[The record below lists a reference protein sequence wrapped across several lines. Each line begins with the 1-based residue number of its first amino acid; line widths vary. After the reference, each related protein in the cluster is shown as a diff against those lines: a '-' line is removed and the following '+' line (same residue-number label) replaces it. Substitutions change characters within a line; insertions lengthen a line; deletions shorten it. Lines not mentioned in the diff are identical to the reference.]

1 MKTYISL
8 LSAARSAL
16 SRLWALLFLFT
27 LAGGL
32 PAAHA
37 QSVPVTMN
45 MPVTVTGNIL
55 PGATALDIPFNISAA
70 DGLRFD
76 LIVPVNGATL
86 SLIDPS
92 GNVAIGP
99 QDPHLSF
106 ESGSGRTPP
115 LPGGVFTATELATPA
130 DGVWILRV
138 SFPAAPTKTAAIG
151 TVFAR
156 SRYQVGIAIE
166 RTTLLVGEDVGVG
179 LLVLDN
185 GQPIKSLTPTIAIGF
200 GAPGAPQSALDNGQ
214 GADGLANDGVYSVD
228 HTFAAAGTYDI
239 IGNVSIPTPK
249 GLIQRSANAQV
260 RVVPAQLEGR
270 SIDLLTQ
277 RGANNCV
284 SGLQVNVGFN
294 VLKAARYST
303 LVRLAA
309 PNGKYIDVRKA
320 GSYQLGPVTVSANY
334 SAADLK
340 AKLGSDGPF
349 RVSQIDTLE
358 LGADE
363 FTLAFRKRDAGV
375 FNVNLADLCAGAIEL
390 QKQLSV
396 TPVLQDGYIA
406 SFKLAF
412 PVKVRSAGFY
422 QISFKVV
429 GPNGEDIALL
439 NASRS
444 LQAGDNLVEA
454 NLASDKFQTV
464 DGPYQAISLVVVQGA
479 NSARLTNMGS
489 TDSYSRWQFYPK
501 KAGDLD
507 GDGVVGPADVSL
519 ITQQR
524 GAAALKPGDRRD
536 INRDGVIDLR
546 DARALQQL
554 R

>member
-1 MKTYISL
+1 MKTFITL

-16 SRLWALLFLFT
+16 SRLWALLFLFA
-27 LAGGL
+27 LACGL

-37 QSVPVTMN
+37 QSLPVAVNT
-45 MPVTVTGNIL
+45 PVTVTGNIA
-55 PGATALDIPFNISAA
+55 PGATTLDIPFNVGGA

-76 LIVPVNGATL
+76 LIVPVNGASL

-92 GNVAIGP
+92 GKVAIGP
-99 QDPHLSF
+99 QDPRLSF
-106 ESGSGRTPP
+106 EAGSGRTPP
-115 LPGGVFTATELATPA
+115 LPGGVFTGTELANPA
-130 DGVWILRV
+130 DGVWLLRV
-138 SFPAAPTKTAAIG
+138 SFPAAPVKTVALG

-166 RTTLLVGEDVGVG
+166 RNTLLAGEDVGVG

-185 GQPIKSLTPTIAIGF
+185 GQPIKALTPTIAIGT
-200 GAPGAPQSALDNGQ
+200 GAPQSALDNGQ

-228 HTFAAAGTYDI
+228 HTFAAAGTFDI
-239 IGNVSIPTPK
+239 VGKVTIPTAK
-249 GLIQRSANAQV
+249 GPIQRNASAQV
-260 RVVPAQLEGR
+260 KVVPPQLQSQG
-270 SIDLLTQ
+270 IDLLTQ

-284 SGLQVNVGFN
+284 TGLQVNAGFN

-303 LVRLAA
+303 LVRLTA

-320 GSYQLGPVTVSANY
+320 GSYQLGPVTVSASY
-334 SAADLK
+334 GAADLK

-375 FNVNLADLCAGAIEL
+375 FNVNLSDLCAGAIEL

>member
-1 MKTYISL
+1 MKTFTPL
-8 LSAARSAL
+8 LSATRSAL
-16 SRLWALLFLFT
+16 SRLWALLFLFALT
-27 LAGGL
+27 GTL

-37 QSVPVTMN
+37 QSVPVAVNT
-45 MPVTVTGNIL
+45 PATVTGNIL
-55 PGATALDIPFNISAA
+55 PGATALDIPFNVSGA

-92 GNVAIGP
+92 GKVAIGP
-99 QDPHLSF
+99 QDSRLSF
-106 ESGSGRTPP
+106 EPGSGRTPP
-115 LPGGVFTATELATPA
+115 LPGGVFTATELANPA
-130 DGVWILRV
+130 DGVWTLRL
-138 SFPAAPTKTAAIG
+138 SFPAAPVKTVAMG

-185 GQPIKSLTPTIAIGF
+185 GQPIKALTPSIAIGS
-200 GAPGAPQSALDNGQ
+200 GTPGAPQAALDNGQ

-239 IGNVSIPTPK
+239 VGNVSIPTPK
-249 GLIQRSANAQV
+249 GLIQRTASAQV
-260 RVVPAQLEGR
+260 KVVPAQLQGR

-277 RGANNCV
+277 RGANSCV

-303 LVRLAA
+303 LVRLSA

-320 GSYQLGPVTVSANY
+320 GDYQLGPVTVSASY

-349 RVSQIDTLE
+349 KVSQIDTLE

-375 FNVNLADLCAGAIEL
+375 FDVNLSQLCAGAIEL

-429 GPNGEDIALL
+429 GPNGEDIGLV

-501 KAGDLD
+501 KVGDLD
-507 GDGVVGPADVSL
+507 GDGVVGPADVNV

-524 GAAALKPGDRRD
+524 GPALKPGDRRD